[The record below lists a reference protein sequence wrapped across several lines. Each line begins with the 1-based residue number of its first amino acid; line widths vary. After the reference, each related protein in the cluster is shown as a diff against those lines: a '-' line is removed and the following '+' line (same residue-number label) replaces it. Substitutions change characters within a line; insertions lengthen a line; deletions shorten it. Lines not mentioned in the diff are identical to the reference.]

1 MNTNS
6 KSVGDNGLSNSLSN
20 LMSSKSSG
28 SSSANKISSTFGDA
42 MSSVNVNDANST
54 GSSFSEYLS
63 SITWQ
68 TWLIVI
74 LLLALL
80 GINVFAYL
88 AKATTDFSSIFD
100 TYFRPILSFF
110 GFGVLETTKQ
120 TVSNSATGT
129 KAGVDLVANTTTGA
143 IDIIQDTVKNPNS
156 ASTSSASASSASSNT
171 MNTNTKPTAAKATT
185 SQKNSMPVQQQI
197 QEAGGAYEW
206 NQNALDSALNDAAQT
221 QEPQPD
227 ESLSSVQSSS
237 GKAGWCYIGVDRGT
251 RTCSQIGVNDQCL
264 SGDIF
269 PSQEICVNPN
279 LRP

>member
-28 SSSANKISSTFGDA
+28 SNSANKISSTFGDA
-42 MSSVNVNDANST
+42 MNSVNITDGNSSSSSVSDY
-54 GSSFSEYLS
+54 FS

-68 TWLIVI
+68 TWVIVI

-88 AKATTDFSSIFD
+88 AKATTDFSSIFE

-143 IDIIQDTVKNPNS
+143 IDIIEDTVRNPNL
-156 ASTSSASASSASSNT
+156 ASASASSANT

-185 SQKNSMPVQQQI
+185 SQQNSMPVQQQI

-251 RTCSQIGVNDQCL
+251 RTCSKIGVNDQCL

-269 PSQEICVNPN
+269 PSQDICVNPN

>member
-28 SSSANKISSTFGDA
+28 FSSANKISSTFGDA
-42 MSSVNVNDANST
+42 MSSVNVNDATST
-54 GSSFSEYLS
+54 GSSVSDYFS

-88 AKATTDFSSIFD
+88 AKATTDFSSIFEQ
-100 TYFRPILSFF
+100 YFRPILSFF

-120 TVSNSATGT
+120 TVTTSATGT

-143 IDIIQDTVKNPNS
+143 IDIIEDTVKNPNS
-156 ASTSSASASSASSNT
+156 ASSSVNT
-171 MNTNTKPTAAKATT
+171 MNTKPTAAKATT

-197 QEAGGAYEW
+197 QESGGAYEW
-206 NQNALDSALNDAAQT
+206 NQNALDAALNDAAQT
-221 QEPQPD
+221 QEPEPD

-251 RTCSQIGVNDQCL
+251 RTCSKIGVNDQCL

-269 PSQEICVNPN
+269 PSQDICVNPN

>member
-28 SSSANKISSTFGDA
+28 SNSANKISSTFGDA
-42 MSSVNVNDANST
+42 MSSVNITDGNS
-54 GSSFSEYLS
+54 SSSSVSDYFS

-68 TWLIVI
+68 TWVIVI

-88 AKATTDFSSIFD
+88 AKATTDFSSIFE

-143 IDIIQDTVKNPNS
+143 IDIIEDTVRNPNL
-156 ASTSSASASSASSNT
+156 ASASASASANT

>member
-28 SSSANKISSTFGDA
+28 SNSANKISSTFGDA
-42 MSSVNVNDANST
+42 MNSVNITDGNSSSSSVSDY
-54 GSSFSEYLS
+54 FS

-68 TWLIVI
+68 TWVIVI

-88 AKATTDFSSIFD
+88 AKATTDFSSIFE

-143 IDIIQDTVKNPNS
+143 IDIIEDTVRNPNL
-156 ASTSSASASSASSNT
+156 ASSASASSANT
-171 MNTNTKPTAAKATT
+171 MNTKPTAAKATT
-185 SQKNSMPVQQQI
+185 SQQNSMPVQQQI

-251 RTCSQIGVNDQCL
+251 RTCSKIGVNDQCL

-269 PSQEICVNPN
+269 PSQDICVNPN